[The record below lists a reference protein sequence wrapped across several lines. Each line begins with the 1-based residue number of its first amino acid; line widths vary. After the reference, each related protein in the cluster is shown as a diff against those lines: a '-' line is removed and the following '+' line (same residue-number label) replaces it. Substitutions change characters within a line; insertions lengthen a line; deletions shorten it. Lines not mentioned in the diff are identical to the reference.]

1 MANGMEIFNEDFLDD
16 FDDLDKK
23 FLLDDNTDVDDD
35 NTDVDE
41 KTKKPVSKKADN
53 DVIDEDEPEDV
64 DDGKLDLVLPSEKSD
79 KDKTQNSSTLNPK
92 FFSSLTK
99 ALKEGGIIEDV
110 NDEDIKSQEDFLKVL
125 DDSIK
130 AREFADLDEKQKE
143 YLEALR
149 DGVPHEDIADYQ
161 RQIEAYESITDEVIA
176 EESEDGSELRRTI
189 IMNNFIGKGISEAKA
204 KKLTDKIFDAG
215 EDIDEAKESLN
226 ELKKAE
232 KEQFEA
238 NKRALAEQKAA
249 SAKAEKEAMDKLNK
263 IVKDTKELI
272 PGLQIPQTLKNNIV
286 KGLTQPVAF
295 TKEKQPLDIIS
306 KYLYENPIEGR
317 FKLAYI
323 LSVTDGLTKMGV
335 LENKKAKS
343 NAFKD
348 LENAMKTSDNGGAVD
363 FNDGDDNTEKF
374 DWSKWEVQ

>member
-16 FDDLDKK
+16 LDGLDNK
-23 FLLDDNTDVDDD
+23 FLFDDNTDVDGDD
-35 NTDVDE
+35 VVDIDD
-41 KTKKPVSKKADN
+41 KTKKPVEKKTGNDN
-53 DVIDEDEPEDV
+53 PDEEDTEDV

-99 ALKEGGIIEDV
+99 ALKEGGILEDV

-189 IMNNFIGKGISEAKA
+189 IMNNFIGKGISETKA
-204 KKLTDKIFDAG
+204 
-215 EDIDEAKESLN
+215 
-226 ELKKAE
+226 
-232 KEQFEA
+232 
-238 NKRALAEQKAA
+238 
-249 SAKAEKEAMDKLNK
+249 
-263 IVKDTKELI
+263 
-272 PGLQIPQTLKNNIV
+272 
-286 KGLTQPVAF
+286 
-295 TKEKQPLDIIS
+295 
-306 KYLYENPIEGR
+306 
-317 FKLAYI
+317 
-323 LSVTDGLTKMGV
+323 
-335 LENKKAKS
+335 
-343 NAFKD
+343 
-348 LENAMKTSDNGGAVD
+348 
-363 FNDGDDNTEKF
+363 
-374 DWSKWEVQ
+374 